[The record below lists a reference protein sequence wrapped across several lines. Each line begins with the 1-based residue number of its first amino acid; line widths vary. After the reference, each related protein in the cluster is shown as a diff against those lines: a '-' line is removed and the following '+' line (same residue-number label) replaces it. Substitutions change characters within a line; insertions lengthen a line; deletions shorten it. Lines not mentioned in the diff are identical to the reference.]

1 MANRIF
7 KFYGQA
13 FAATTAAAITV
24 KFNSVEIF
32 SGPVPTNNSPVP
44 NNATDTTELLF
55 EYVGTTDLS
64 GNIPFEL
71 HVNNGT
77 VFFGAVEANYSG
89 FEATKDRTDES
100 SWPSESVVTVT
111 PENFWADVNQ
121 NSIETDGKSNVLIN
135 GVEQV
140 RYIMDPSQI
149 GDWYYRISEN
159 ETFTCDIFVD
169 PERIVTELPEN
180 VVFLTENVLPR
191 QN

>member
-1 MANRIF
+1 MADRIF

-13 FAATTAAAITV
+13 FAATTAAVITV
-24 KFNSVEIF
+24 KFNSVEFF
-32 SGPVPTNNSPVP
+32 SGPVATDNSPVP
-44 NNATDTTELLF
+44 NSATDTTSVLF

-89 FEATKDRTDES
+89 FSATRDRTAES
-100 SWPSESVVTVT
+100 SWPSEYVVNVT
-111 PENFWADVNQ
+111 PENFWSDVNQ

-135 GVEQV
+135 GIEQV
-140 RYIMDPSQI
+140 RNLIDPSQV
-149 GDWYYRISEN
+149 GDWWYRISEN

-169 PERIVTELPEN
+169 PECIFTEIPET
-180 VVFLTENVLPR
+180 FLQS